1 MKIKKVKIIIFII
14 YLFLISQI
22 FNKELKIKTNILT
35 NVVH

>member
-1 MKIKKVKIIIFII
+1 MKIKKVKIIIFIL

-22 FNKELKIKTNILT
+22 FNKELKTKANILT